1 MLLDQRLKLGPC
13 GVGCAPA
20 RGKEAPRSVVR
31 GQGGSCLIFSPFPQH
46 ITAASLGN
54 TSSWESRVF
63 LPSLHPTPHPMPG
76 LTAGLGHRGLTG
88 RTQAAGDSIYS
99 LWSWGREKKKG
110 KGWALSVFYPL
121 PPIARGF
128 VPWEGPGSTR
138 HSVLEGA
145 ERCRETAGRAG
156 LQGEEQK
163 RPVSLVYVG

>member
-1 MLLDQRLKLGPC
+1 M
-13 GVGCAPA
+13 
-20 RGKEAPRSVVR
+20 
-31 GQGGSCLIFSPFPQH
+31 PQH
-46 ITAASLGN
+46 EERKHPGVLLGGRVAAVSSLALSLSISLLPPWGTHPAGN
-54 TSSWESRVF
+54 PGSFF
-63 LPSLHPTPHPMPG
+63 LPSIPHPMPG
-76 LTAGLGHRGLTG
+76 LTAGLGRRGLTG